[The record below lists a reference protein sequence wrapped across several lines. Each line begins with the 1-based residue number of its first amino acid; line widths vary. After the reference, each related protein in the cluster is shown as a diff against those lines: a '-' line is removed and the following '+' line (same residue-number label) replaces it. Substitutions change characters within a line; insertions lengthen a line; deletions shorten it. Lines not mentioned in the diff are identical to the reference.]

1 MKYRWLG
8 SVFLLFMLIVLCLY
22 GGRGH
27 IAESEISV
35 SSGQT
40 EQAEAG
46 YIIEDV
52 TVQADN
58 NRKDKL
64 EEDTLDKEIVDNSV
78 DKEYEYDLSE
88 IECGQGKTVQV
99 ERLYYPQENRAE
111 FRVTSELLNYTVK
124 LQSRESEE
132 FADTYILTMDVEIAQ
147 YGKDAKLQRI
157 EWEVNIYNK
166 DYSIYYG
173 TEMSDIICPNFQ
185 DANRDGYLDFL
196 VLNYFT
202 SRERW
207 HTIFVWDTESEEYVQ
222 VKIDGQE
229 SGRISSDPKFYD
241 GYVEQ
246 WSIVGFYE
254 QRFERFRWEGN
265 ELVLEDEIRMQEDAV
280 NE

>member
-1 MKYRWLG
+1 MTE
-8 SVFLLFMLIVLCLY
+8 SV
-22 GGRGH
+22 
-27 IAESEISV
+27 AP
-35 SSGQT
+35 
-40 EQAEAG
+40 
-46 YIIEDV
+46 V
-52 TVQADN
+52 TVEQTDLSETGRTEDNRAERVVPEKEKADGN
-58 NRKDKL
+58 NIGTEKL
-64 EEDTLDKEIVDNSV
+64 TPEDSMEVTDVSGETDCSEES
-78 DKEYEYDLSE
+78 EYEYSVE
-88 IECGQGKTVQV
+88 EVQCAQGQTAQIE
-99 ERLYYPQENRAE
+99 RFYYPQENRAE

-132 FADTYILTMDVEIAQ
+132 YADTLILTMDMEIAQ
-147 YGKDAKLQRI
+147 YGKGAKSQRI

-229 SGRISSDPKFYD
+229 SERISSDPKFYD